1 MAAER
6 WSKGSVAPEEAGEE
20 SRGQV
25 SQGLGDFK
33 LHSVQSVVFP
43 PGNPEGFYSQE

>member
-33 LHSVQSVVFP
+33 LHSVQSP